1 MSKDF
6 PIQDRELNRLQRQT
20 ISEVEHR
27 LMNDWKD
34 FNVKTRT
41 GFEDLLVHVWLEM
54 LIGDTADFK
63 RWPQWSA
70 IDFST
75 YLRNLVEHH
84 AQDGWW
90 PVYLFALCRTSERNV
105 EPDFVN
111 LVTRSVP
118 ESIARPAYGYWLYLV
133 NEVFQIDGFGA
144 LTQTLVAQYFVRC
157 FTMWSLHFVLGLDL
171 FSLEAKARLDTM
183 GVIEQREVLA
193 RHVSTVP
200 LRDETDRY
208 RRGSIFQWLACLDRA
223 ESDFLSILAR
233 EDTRRLHPG
242 ALYHLGSIYRQQGRL
257 HEACNALKHCLELQ
271 EDHRAAASLLREV
284 TQPSVREEAIPT
296 GETFRE
302 MCD

>member
-1 MSKDF
+1 
-6 PIQDRELNRLQRQT
+6 
-20 ISEVEHR
+20 
-27 LMNDWKD
+27 
-34 FNVKTRT
+34 
-41 GFEDLLVHVWLEM
+41 
-54 LIGDTADFK
+54 
-63 RWPQWSA
+63 
-70 IDFST
+70 
-75 YLRNLVEHH
+75 
-84 AQDGWW
+84 
-90 PVYLFALCRTSERNV
+90 VYLFALSRTSERNV
-105 EPDFVN
+105 EPDFVS

-171 FSLEAKARLDTM
+171 FSLEAKARLDAM

-257 HEACNALKHCLELQ
+257 REACNALKHCLELQ
-271 EDHRAAASLLREV
+271 EDHRAAAALMGEV

-296 GETFRE
+296 GETCRE